1 MTVPSASPD
10 DDDFADFE
18 DAFFRSSEAS
28 NGADSIAPSEL
39 DQPLRD
45 ERSQGAQLPHRIRLR
60 KVVGLVVGASAVAT
74 LFVILRVH
82 AVRPALP
89 ASQPI
94 AGVATPSGQVASV
107 ATAIPAPAPVPA
119 VAVEPVATA
128 ISTALTPPAPAA
140 AVEPVVAAIPT
151 ALTPPAPAVA
161 AEPVATAIP
170 TALTP
175 PAPAVAVEPVATA
188 IPAASAPPAPAVAV
202 EPVATA
208 IPAALAT
215 AERKEVAVPALSV
228 EQTKAR
234 ALRAVSSG
242 RYAEGIALSQAAIDA
257 DPTDAQG
264 YLLLGAALQEKGQAG
279 RAEQVFAEC
288 ASKATHG
295 PKGDCRALTRH

>member
-1 MTVPSASPD
+1 MWDERGLTPGQPLASLFGCFMTVPSASPD

-188 IPAASAPPAPAVAV
+188 IPAA
-202 EPVATA
+202 
-208 IPAALAT
+208 LAT

-295 PKGDCRALTRH
+295 PKGDCRALARH